1 MGQHVVELTDANFDS
16 QVVNNNGVVLVDF
29 WAAWC
34 MPCRAVAPVVEEL
47 AAEYAGKAMVAKLN
61 VDENPK
67 TAAAYGI
74 MSIPTLMIFKNGQV
88 VDQIVG
94 AQPKAV
100 LAKRL
105 DEALK

>member
-1 MGQHVVELTDANFDS
+1 MGHNTMEFTDANFES
-16 QVVNNNGVVLVDF
+16 EVLQGSGVTLVDF

-47 AAEYAGKAMVAKLN
+47 AGEYSGKARVGKLN

-67 TAAAYGI
+67 TAAAYGV
-74 MSIPTLMIFKNGQV
+74 MSIPTLMIFKDGKV
-88 VDQIVG
+88 ADQIVG

-105 DEALK
+105 DEAIG

>member
-1 MGQHVVELTDANFDS
+1 MGQHTVELTDANFDD

-34 MPCRAVAPVVEEL
+34 MPCRAVAPVVEEI
-47 AAEYAGKAMVAKLN
+47 AAEYAGKAMVGKLN

-67 TAAAYGI
+67 TAGAYGI